1 MPRRF
6 ALGNA
11 QDLVQAER
19 DVRARIGDSELDFA
33 AMAAVSNIYRA
44 ANAIRNHMEQ
54 QVLAEEDLSWAA
66 FTVLFVL
73 WIWGDQQTR
82 HLAAEAGVTKGTLTG
97 VLKTLEKRGLARR
110 RGHDADGRLV
120 LVSLEPKGQEVIER
134 LFPAFNRGEAQVSAR
149 PHRRREGPAR
159 LAAPHDHPDRGGR
172 GLGSGLSRTLITD
185 PPGSAPRRP
194 RPTPGRC
201 RGRRAGAGGRP
212 GPRRGGPARDGPS
225 PATRASARS
234 G

>member
-6 ALGNA
+6 ALGSA

-19 DVRARIGDSELDFA
+19 DIRARIGDSELDFA

-54 QVLAEEDLSWAA
+54 KVLAEEDLSWAA

-120 LVSLEPKGQEVIER
+120 LVSLEPKGQESSSGCSRVQ
-134 LFPAFNRGEAQVSAR
+134 P
-149 PHRRREGPAR
+149 
-159 LAAPHDHPDRGGR
+159 GR
-172 GLGSGLSRTLITD
+172 GPGQRRLTGHEKDQLASLLRTIIRTVEEED
-185 PPGSAPRRP
+185 
-194 RPTPGRC
+194 
-201 RGRRAGAGGRP
+201 
-212 GPRRGGPARDGPS
+212 
-225 PATRASARS
+225 
-234 G
+234 

>member
-1 MPRRF
+1 MPRRL

-19 DVRARIGDSELDFA
+19 DIRGRIGDQPLDFA
-33 AMAAVSNIYRA
+33 AMAAVSSIYRA
-44 ANAIRNHMEQ
+44 ANAIRHRMEQ

-110 RGHDADGRLV
+110 HAHDSDGRLV
-120 LVSLEPKGQEVIER
+120 LVCLEPHGRAVIER
-134 LFPAFNRGEAQVSAR
+134 LFPAFSMGEAQVSASLTE
-149 PHRRREGPAR
+149 REKNQ
-159 LAAPHDHPDRGGR
+159 LASLLRKII
-172 GLGSGLSRTLITD
+172 RTVEED
-185 PPGSAPRRP
+185 
-194 RPTPGRC
+194 
-201 RGRRAGAGGRP
+201 
-212 GPRRGGPARDGPS
+212 
-225 PATRASARS
+225 
-234 G
+234 

>member
-6 ALGNA
+6 AIGDA

-19 DVRARIGDSELDFA
+19 DIRARIGEQDLDFA

-44 ANAIRNHMEQ
+44 ANAIRYHMEQ
-54 QVLAEEDLSWAA
+54 QVLADEDLSWAA

-110 RGHDADGRLV
+110 RGHDSDGRLV
-120 LVSLEPKGQEVIER
+120 LVSLEPAGLQVIER
-134 LFPAFNRGEAQVSAR
+134 LFPAFNQGEALVSASLAG
-149 PHRRREGPAR
+149 HEKDQ
-159 LAAPHDHPDRGGR
+159 LAALLRKII
-172 GLGSGLSRTLITD
+172 RTVEED
-185 PPGSAPRRP
+185 
-194 RPTPGRC
+194 
-201 RGRRAGAGGRP
+201 
-212 GPRRGGPARDGPS
+212 
-225 PATRASARS
+225 
-234 G
+234 